1 MAAPQS
7 FVPPRVTPSRPKQ
20 RFTVEQANR
29 TLPLVSRIVA
39 DIVKT
44 HTQFVTLQAQSERL
58 SAGSKKQLETEKEL
72 QVIKERLHSLVEEL
86 NSVGCDIKDFQMGL
100 VDFVGRNQGR
110 DVCLCWK
117 LGESEVGFW
126 HELDAG
132 YPGRQ
137 PVSTLKETE

>member
-20 RFTVEQANR
+20 RFSLEQANR

-39 DIVKT
+39 DIVKA
-44 HTQFVTLQAQSERL
+44 HTNFVTLQAQSERL
-58 SAGSKKQLETEKEL
+58 GAGSKKQLESERDL
-72 QVIKERLHSLVEEL
+72 QASKERLQSLVEEL
-86 NSVGCDIKDFQMGL
+86 NSVGADIKDFQMGL
-100 VDFVGRNQGR
+100 VDFIGRNQGR

-117 LGESEVGFW
+117 LGEAKIGYW

-137 PVSTLKETE
+137 PVSALKESE